1 MSFVHA
7 LRHRLRVLL
16 NPRAH
21 ERELAEEMEFHMG
34 LEAMQ
39 QEHAAHGALSHDDAR
54 VVARRQFG
62 NMTYYREETRRV
74 TGIAWLDGVGQ
85 DVRFALRT
93 FRRAP
98 TFTAVAVVML
108 ALGLGANT
116 AIFSVVDALLLRPL
130 PFQEPHRLL
139 LLSLT
144 PAAGER
150 TGWSYPKFVMLRDA
164 RPSVFSDV
172 TLVSWSEYTIRL
184 GEEAVRDLGESID
197 AQYFPTLGVR
207 VALGRNLLGQEGRP
221 GGPRVV
227 ILSDAL
233 WRRAFDAD
241 PSALGRSMLVDGSPY
256 TIIGVAP
263 PRFAGLSGGAGFWI
277 PVHALPEVWASYDLG
292 PQNHAFEVIARLT
305 PSASVAQ
312 ARDAIRQTG
321 SSIDAVYPSSDP
333 RGQRWSATA
342 DHLNDFRVSG
352 RLRRTL
358 IVLMSAVGLVLFI
371 ACANVANLFLVRAA
385 GRRREI
391 AVRLAIGAGRGRLV
405 RQLVIESMLLAMLG
419 GVASLAVAWATVKAL
434 SSLESASVLRLQI
447 ANQLV
452 GTSEVELNL
461 AAFAFTFAVALAT
474 GLAVGLVPA
483 LQATRF
489 SLTGALADESGTGMR
504 GLRGLASR
512 NALVVAEIALAIVL
526 LAGSGLMMRSLARL
540 LAVRPGFDAHNV
552 LTMQV
557 NRAPEWSRD
566 SIARFYDLALERL
579 AAIPGVKSV
588 AMADC
593 PPLSY
598 GCSGRVSIQ
607 LHDRPP
613 SEPSSEVVAGV
624 HWITPGWP
632 SLLGVPLLRG
642 RMLTDTDDRSA
653 RKVVLVSASAARRLW
668 PGEDPI
674 GRRLTVPVDHFVN
687 DTAYVAGVIG
697 DVLHRRLDSL
707 PVPDIYVSYYQSPI
721 SFRMRLF
728 LRTDGDPTAII
739 PVARRALR
747 EVAPG
752 FPIHAV
758 ATLESIVGE
767 STASARFSAVA
778 LGMFA
783 ALALLLATVGTY
795 GVISYAVTQR
805 RREIGVRV
813 ALGATRSDVV
823 RLVVGQGLRL
833 AASGV
838 VVGLGAAFMA
848 TRVLRS
854 LLFGVAPSDPTTL
867 AAIVTTLVLA
877 LLAASWLPARRA
889 AGVPAVEVLRA
900 R

>member
-16 NPRAH
+16 HPGAH
-21 ERELAEEMEFHMG
+21 ERELAEEMEFHLG

-39 QEHAAHGALSHDDAR
+39 QEHAAHGALSVEEAHLT
-54 VVARRQFG
+54 ARRQFG
-62 NMTYYREETRRV
+62 NITYYREETRRI
-74 TGIAWLDGVGQ
+74 TGIAWLDGIDQ
-85 DVRFALRT
+85 DVRFALRS

-130 PFQEPHRLL
+130 PFKEPDRLL

-144 PAAGER
+144 PSPGAR
-150 TGWSYPKFVMLRDA
+150 TGWSYPKYALLRDA

-172 TLVSWSEYTIRL
+172 SLVSRTEHTIRV
-184 GEEAVRDLGESID
+184 GDEAVRDWGESID
-197 AQYFPTLGVR
+197 AHYFPTLGVR
-207 VALGRNLLGQEGRP
+207 VALGRNLFGQEGRP

-227 ILSDAL
+227 ILSEAL

-241 PSALGRSMLVDGSPY
+241 PSALGQSMLVDGSPY
-256 TIIGVAP
+256 TIVGVAP
-263 PRFAGLSGGAGFWI
+263 PRFAGFSGAAAFWI
-277 PVHALPEVWASYDLG
+277 PVHALPEAWASYDLG
-292 PQNHAFEVIARLT
+292 PYNHTFEAIGRLAPGASLGQART
-305 PSASVAQ
+305 AIGRVGTAVDAIYPSAR
-312 ARDAIRQTG
+312 ARD
-321 SSIDAVYPSSDP
+321 
-333 RGQRWSATA
+333 QRWSATA
-342 DHLNDFRVSG
+342 DHLDDFRVTG
-352 RLRRTL
+352 RVRRTL
-358 IVLMSAVGLVLFI
+358 VVLMGAVGLVLLI

-405 RQLVIESMLLAMLG
+405 RQLIVESMLLALLG
-419 GVASLAVAWATVKAL
+419 GVASLAVAWWTVKAL
-434 SSLESASVLRLQI
+434 ASLESASVLQLQI
-447 ANQLV
+447 ASAIA
-452 GTSEVELNL
+452 GSAAVELNV
-461 AAFAFTFAVALAT
+461 AAFAFTFAAAVGT
-474 GLAVGLVPA
+474 GLVFGLVPA

-489 SLTGALADESGTGMR
+489 SLTGALADESATVMR

-512 NALVVAEIALAIVL
+512 NVLVVAEIALAIVL
-526 LAGSGLMMRSLARL
+526 LAGSGLMLRSLGRL
-540 LAVRPGFDAHNV
+540 LAVRPGFDARNV

-566 SIARFYDLALERL
+566 SIVRFYDLALERL
-579 AAIPGVKSV
+579 AAIPGVSSV
-588 AMADC
+588 ALADC
-593 PPLSY
+593 PPLNY
-598 GCSGRVSIQ
+598 GCAGRAPIE
-607 LHDRPP
+607 LHDRR
-613 SEPSSEVVAGV
+613 SSTASAPVFGI

-632 SLLGVPLLRG
+632 SVLRVPLLKG
-642 RMLTDTDDRSA
+642 RMLTDADDRSA

-674 GRRLTVPVDHFVN
+674 GRRVMVPVDRFEG
-687 DTAYVAGVIG
+687 DTAYVVGVIG
-697 DVLHRRLDSL
+697 DVLHGRLDSL
-707 PVPDIYVSYYQSPI
+707 PVPDLYVSYYQSPI

-728 LRTDGDPTAII
+728 LRTEGDPAAIV
-739 PVARRALR
+739 PVARQVLR

-758 ATLESIVGE
+758 STLESIVDQ
-767 STASARFSAVA
+767 STASARFGAVA
-778 LGMFA
+778 LGTFA
-783 ALALLLATVGTY
+783 ALALLLAAVGTY

-813 ALGATRSDVV
+813 ALGATHSDVV

-833 AASGV
+833 AAAGV
-838 VVGLGAAFMA
+838 AVGLVAAFMA

-854 LLFGVAPSDPTTL
+854 LLFGVAPTDPTTL
-867 AAIVTTLVLA
+867 IAIVTTLGFAV
-877 LLAASWLPARRA
+877 LAASWLPARRA
-889 AGVPAVEVLRA
+889 AGVPAAEVLRA